1 MTQYLEAKIPIPDD
15 YVIITKIEYEELR
28 KEDSIGDTLTLG
40 EVADRLN
47 RSKKWVVD
55 EVLRNPKFKRHLDIR
70 SGGFVH
76 YEQGGGDKYIFLKS
90 KTLEFLENNFADIL
104 G

>member
-1 MTQYLEAKIPIPDD
+1 MAQYLEAKIIIPDD
-15 YVIITKIEYEELR
+15 YVIITKVEYEELR
-28 KEDSIGDTLTLG
+28 KAGSIGDTLTLG

-55 EVLRNPKFKRHLDIR
+55 EVLKNPKFKKHLDIR

-90 KTLEFLENNFADIL
+90 KTLDFIENNFSKLL

>member
-28 KEDSIGDTLTLG
+28 KAGSIGDTLTLG

-47 RSKKWVVD
+47 RSKKWIVD
-55 EVLRNPKFKRHLDIR
+55 EVLKNPKFKKHLDIR

>member
-15 YVIITKIEYEELR
+15 CVIITKVEYEELR
-28 KEDSIGDTLTLG
+28 KAVNIGDSLTLG

-55 EVLRNPKFKRHLDIR
+55 EVLKKPKYKKYLDNRH
-70 SGGFVH
+70 GGFVH
-76 YEQGGGDKYIFLKS
+76 YEQGGGDKYIFLKT
-90 KTLEFLENNFADIL
+90 KTIEFIENNFSELL